1 MCSDLAHP
9 PYNGT
14 MAYTQFRR
22 IRHRRR
28 RANQIGCGLL
38 SLVGVGALALAGWIV
53 WRMPAVQDR
62 LAPRLAAFD
71 EAWRGLQYGP
81 QPEVLPTAAVALE
94 PPPTFAPAVVQ
105 ATQTPAPTELAA
117 TTEPTLT
124 PTATATL
131 APIPAEVTLR
141 GARYEPQL
149 FNNCGPATLTAAL
162 VYWGWRGAEA
172 DSLTWYGNGVDV
184 RWQREVAAVVKPGDR
199 DKNVSPEELIAFA
212 TQRAGLGAALR
223 FGGDLDR
230 LKRLIAA
237 GFPVIIERGFLEDEH
252 GQEGKGWE
260 GHYGLL
266 TGYDDAAAE
275 FITQDSYIGANYRRA
290 YDLIERDWRAFN
302 NLYIVLYPPN
312 REAELMALLGSDGDI
327 LTNLDAALAQA
338 QTDAADLRDPE
349 QGALA
354 WHNVGAVLFRQGR
367 ADEAIVAF
375 DQARSFDTLP
385 RRLLWYRHEMYAAYF
400 EAGRYQDVIDLA
412 DLMLQ
417 SPGLE
422 ESFYWRARASDAL
435 GERVTAIE
443 DLRAAL
449 AEHPGWV
456 PALEQL
462 AVWDVAP

>member
-1 MCSDLAHP
+1 
-9 PYNGT
+9 
-14 MAYTQFRR
+14 MAYTSFRKMR
-22 IRHRRR
+22 QRRR
-28 RANQIGCGLL
+28 RAGQFGCGLL
-38 SLVGVGALALAGWIV
+38 ALVVGLIATAGGWALGQN
-53 WRMPAVQDR
+53 PAIQDR
-62 LAPRLAAFD
+62 LAPRLAALD

-81 QPEVLPTAAVALE
+81 QPEALPTAAVALVA
-94 PPPTFAPAVVQ
+94 PPTFAPAG
-105 ATQTPAPTELAA
+105 ATTLPATPIAEQPTLAVTLAPTLTPAPT
-117 TTEPTLT
+117 
-124 PTATATL
+124 ATL
-131 APIPAEVTLR
+131 PPIPATLTLK

-162 VYWGWRGAEA
+162 VFWGWRGSEV
-172 DSLTWYGNGVDV
+172 DSLNWYGNGVDV
-184 RWQREVAAVVKPGDR
+184 RWQRDVAAIVKPGAR
-199 DKNVSPEELIAFA
+199 DKNVSPEELTAFV

-223 FGGDLDR
+223 FGGDLER

-266 TGYDDAAAE
+266 TGYDDASAE

-312 REAELMALLGSDGDI
+312 REAELLALLGADADVAA
-327 LTNLDAALAQA
+327 NLDSALAQA
-338 QTDAADLRDPE
+338 QADAAAVRDPE
-349 QGALA
+349 QEALA

-367 ADEAIVAF
+367 ADEAVVAF

-385 RRLLWYRHEMYAAYF
+385 RRLLWYRHDMYAAYF

-422 ESFYWRARASDAL
+422 ESFYWRARAQDAL
-435 GERVTAIE
+435 GARATAVE

-449 AEHPGWV
+449 GEHPGWD

-462 AVWDVAP
+462 AAWGAAP

>member
-1 MCSDLAHP
+1 
-9 PYNGT
+9 

-38 SLVGVGALALAGWIV
+38 SLVGVGALALAGWIA

-62 LAPRLAAFD
+62 LAPRLAALD

-94 PPPTFAPAVVQ
+94 PPPTFAPAAVQ
-105 ATQTPAPTELAA
+105 ATHTPAPTELAA
-117 TTEPTLT
+117 TPEPTLT
-124 PTATATL
+124 PTATSTL
-131 APIPAEVTLR
+131 APIPSEVTLR

-172 DSLTWYGNGVDV
+172 DSLNWYGNGVDV

-290 YDLIERDWRAFN
+290 YELIERDWRAFN
-302 NLYIVLYPPN
+302 NLYIVLYPPG
-312 REAELMALLGSDGDI
+312 REAEVLALLGNDADPI
-327 LTNLDAALAQA
+327 ANLDNALHLAQRDA
-338 QTDAADLRDPE
+338 QDLDDAE
-349 QGALA
+349 QLALA
-354 WHNVGAVLFRQGR
+354 WHNIGVLLYRQGR
-367 ADEAIVAF
+367 AAEAVTAF
-375 DQARSFDTLP
+375 DQARSYDTLP
-385 RRLLWYRHEMYAAYF
+385 RRLLWYQHDMYAAYQV
-400 EAGRYQDVIDLA
+400 AGRYQDVVDLA

-422 ESFYWRARASDAL
+422 ESFYWRGLARGAL
-435 GERVTAIE
+435 GERTAAVD

-449 AEHPGWV
+449 GEHPGWA
-456 PALEQL
+456 PALDQL
-462 AVWDVAP
+462 VDWGETP